1 MLRDKPTQTSQ
12 SAIGKVATN
21 ITGDSNSYDSHDI
34 NIYQPVSSGPHRSL
48 TKTLMYK
55 LLQIMISS
63 TEPTGEDFPP
73 YASASYREEADLQP
87 RTALPKH
94 HQRVF

>member
-34 NIYQPVSSGPHRSL
+34 NIYQPVSSGPHRPL

-55 LLQIMISS
+55 LLQIMIRRLS
-63 TEPTGEDFPP
+63 
-73 YASASYREEADLQP
+73 
-87 RTALPKH
+87 
-94 HQRVF
+94 QRAKISPLRLRLL